1 MSGIVALLVF
11 MSVFFITIVI
21 YNVMM
26 KGLEK
31 YREKYLNK
39 QIDDLSEMFLF
50 IDPNQMTLLSMSIM
64 VIMFLVG
71 ILFFGYI
78 ITGLLTVAGFFF
90 PTLLV
95 SYYRKRR
102 VKMFNMQLVDA
113 LTQVSNSLKA
123 GQTLMQAFDGVVR
136 DCPVPLSQEFGL
148 MMKEIK
154 LGVQLEDAM
163 TNMAGRVE
171 CDDLDLMVTST
182 NISRTLGGNMA
193 EMFETLAATIRER
206 FRIEGRIK
214 ALTAQGKLQGWIV
227 ASLPLALWVVMDY
240 IRPDL
245 MAPMLKHWFGYMV
258 IGVILFMEA
267 IGIFLIRRIVN
278 VDV

>member
-1 MSGIVALLVF
+1 
-11 MSVFFITIVI
+11 
-21 YNVMM
+21 
-26 KGLEK
+26 
-31 YREKYLNK
+31 
-39 QIDDLSEMFLF
+39 
-50 IDPNQMTLLSMSIM
+50 
-64 VIMFLVG
+64 
-71 ILFFGYI
+71 
-78 ITGLLTVAGFFF
+78 
-90 PTLLV
+90 
-95 SYYRKRR
+95 
-102 VKMFNMQLVDA
+102 
-113 LTQVSNSLKA
+113 
-123 GQTLMQAFDGVVR
+123 MQAFEGVVR